1 MSYIITGIDS
11 AGTVSL
17 KRDSAPA
24 ALKKAVELM
33 SEGVRDVQITAP
45 EGRVYGH
52 ADFDQL
58 DDAPST

>member
-58 DDAPST
+58 DDAQST

>member
-58 DDAPST
+58 DDTQST